1 MRVEVSENGE
11 IVIPK
16 EVAEA
21 AGFVPGEELEV
32 TSADNTITAGRLY
45 MRVRF
50 EREGPF
56 LFPVL
61 CDSAETLTD
70 DIVEATRQAIY
81 EERMHRILHPDG

>member
-21 AGFVPGEELEV
+21 AGFVPGQELEV
-32 TSADNTITAGRLY
+32 TPNEGQVQAEPAY
-45 MRVRF
+45 MEVRF

-56 LFPVL
+56 LFAVP
-61 CDSAETLTD
+61 CKPGPPLTVD
-70 DIVEATRQAIY
+70 AVEATRRAIL
-81 EERMHRILHPDG
+81 EERFGVSLDE